1 MWLCHMW
8 KSGRAEDSDTM
19 YIHIE
24 RGSARCFMEI
34 LIRKVEN
41 NRETNKRVEG
51 RQNEWRGREREIVWE
66 LELGILGKQIKF
78 TFCWNPFG
86 CRRAVICT
94 RCSCIRFSCCA
105 LCPLYPGTVPVP
117 VSMSVSS
124 FWPCA
129 LCILCVSLCRI
140 WCPAPAAAPCTISFS
155 TQSFVLLPRGQDE
168 QDFVTYKPNNKLET
182 RLAAV
187 VKVGFDNKITF
198 TVVALLSAE

>member
-1 MWLCHMW
+1 ML
-8 KSGRAEDSDTM
+8 SFARA
-19 YIHIE
+19 
-24 RGSARCFMEI
+24 ALAFAF
-34 LIRKVEN
+34 L
-41 NRETNKRVEG
+41 
-51 RQNEWRGREREIVWE
+51 
-66 LELGILGKQIKF
+66 
-78 TFCWNPFG
+78 
-86 CRRAVICT
+86 AVP
-94 RCSCIRFSCCA
+94 CA